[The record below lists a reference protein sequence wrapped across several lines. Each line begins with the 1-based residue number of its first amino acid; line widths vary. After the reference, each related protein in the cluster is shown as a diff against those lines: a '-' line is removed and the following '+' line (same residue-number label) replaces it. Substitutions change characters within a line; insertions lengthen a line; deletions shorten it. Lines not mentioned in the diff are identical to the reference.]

1 MLAGWNAF
9 THELIL
15 QCSKANPKPL
25 VFAFFTS
32 GEQFIQLVHGFGP
45 MALELD
51 DHPCNGDIGCFVR
64 DRQVTE
70 FHGAQL
76 LQEPTFIAMPN
87 DKSNIHYVKI
97 KSAADAGAIKKM
109 GPKDE
114 LFTGSVKSTEVTV
127 PYFLPIPLGWVP
139 YFLEKQ

>member
-1 MLAGWNAF
+1 
-9 THELIL
+9 
-15 QCSKANPKPL
+15 
-25 VFAFFTS
+25 
-32 GEQFIQLVHGFGP
+32 
-45 MALELD
+45 
-51 DHPCNGDIGCFVR
+51 
-64 DRQVTE
+64 
-70 FHGAQL
+70 
-76 LQEPTFIAMPN
+76 MPN